1 MFFYFFLCT
10 WFLLDYLLLTNTYL
24 QFLRHPHILTIKTAI
39 IKVGKFDG
47 EMVSLKL
54 SN

>member
-10 WFLLDYLLLTNTYL
+10 WFLLDYLLLTHTHL

-39 IKVGKFDG
+39 NVGKFDG
-47 EMVSLKL
+47 EMVFLKL
-54 SN
+54 LN